1 MVSSKRFEQIW
12 QRHRAFRIIYHPLL
26 YASDESYRTYRFLR
40 LPKEARRQKMPPF
53 ERRPDK
59 EKVFVP
65 DVRAKD
71 LVGRDK
77 ELQLLMYS
85 FRYHVLQDPAVTGAK
100 LAPKKIIVL
109 KGGSGSGKSRLTDVF
124 MREAYDEAASEG
136 VRLRLDKIKASQ
148 VLSMWMGQSTQAIG
162 SRLGA
167 MQTVPSIVVIDEA
180 QSFVT
185 KGTTESAS
193 SGGPGGADREHV
205 AMQSE
210 ILQELD
216 ALAENPEARS
226 VMILATDKFEHIL
239 EPIRRRAE
247 MIDMDVG
254 VTKETLYELAKRHCE
269 TYDVR
274 LDPVDVVNVL
284 SQELRAFGK
293 SAVTYNDVSKAFE
306 YAVSDSER
314 AYREGGASSP
324 DPIDLDSFRRV
335 AQRVFAYDE
344 EAKTETA
351 KKARVA
357 TRPTETFDDIGG
369 LHGVKE
375 KIIQEITLVLKGD
388 FARKVGYKA
397 PRGFLFSGPPGV
409 GKTLMAKAIAN
420 SSNASFFYIS
430 ASAIMNKYVGESQH
444 TLRDIF
450 SMARREPPA
459 IIFMDEI
466 ETIGASRDGANGN
479 VGGSMAHHEVLTE
492 LLTQLDGFETTHNR
506 VVFVGSTNMPHL
518 LDRALRERL
527 SRSFDFALPKTTS
540 EKKEVLGIYLRNTK
554 ALAAADL
561 TLDAV
566 YGIFVSKTFSPRVIA
581 DTFNLAE
588 RFRAAEMLA
597 AAEMKSAIEWE
608 DQTKL
613 AATRGT
619 YGDAL
624 ERIAELAKGMNL
636 NSDKETYDVVA
647 GAVDDSA
654 KWPLTRYHLA
664 KALEEVTTN
673 ESYDQKRRMQR
684 IYVDKEPRVG
694 KAYGLA
700 ALGQGSPFGSI
711 LVVTVNLYR
720 SSSGEGKVKLF
731 GNAGRG
737 AQESAELAVAFLRQ
751 YLPQIAAYD
760 VYCHLISAGEGTE
773 DVAVSGPSGGQ
784 ALGVAIASEALKVI
798 RGVDLPVGNDI
809 TFTGKIEQ
817 KSGIAGFVG
826 GIHPKDTTAK
836 LDVSIT
842 EGFRRVSIPLGQLDE
857 LRSDYPEYIE
867 IARGHGTEILGARD
881 LIDNLSYATGLS
893 RDGVVGVLADA
904 EKHGSEDVARPRSL
918 APPGPGGGSD
928 PPAWSTIARGGQGP
942 D

>member
-1 MVSSKRFEQIW
+1 MGGSSKRFEQIW
-12 QRHRAFRIIYHPLL
+12 QRHRLFRVLYHPLL
-26 YASDESYRTYRFLR
+26 YISDDSYRTYRFLR
-40 LPKEARRQKMPPF
+40 LPKEARKQKMPPF
-53 ERRPDK
+53 DRRPDR
-59 EKVFVP
+59 EMAFIP

-85 FRYHVLQDPAVTGAK
+85 FRYHVLQDATATQAK
-100 LAPKKIIVL
+100 LAPKKIIVI

-167 MQTVPSIVVIDEA
+167 MQIVPSIVVIDEA

-185 KGTTESAS
+185 KGTTESTS
-193 SGGPGGADREHV
+193 SGSPGGADREHV

-210 ILQELD
+210 ILQQLD

-226 VMILATDKFEHIL
+226 VTILATDKFEHIL

-247 MIDMDVG
+247 MIDLDAG
-254 VTKETLYELAKRHCE
+254 VTKENLYELAERYC
-269 TYDVR
+269 TSYGIG
-274 LDPVDVVNVL
+274 LDPVDVVGVL
-284 SQELRAFGK
+284 SQELRAYGK
-293 SAVTYNDVSKAFE
+293 NVVTYNDVSKAFE

-314 AYREGGASSP
+314 AYREGGASRP

-335 AQRVFAYDE
+335 SQRVFAYDE
-344 EAKTETA
+344 EAKTEAA

-375 KIIQEITLVLKGD
+375 KIIQEITLVLRGD

-420 SSNASFFYIS
+420 SSSASFYYIS

-450 SMARREPPA
+450 SMARREPPS

-466 ETIGASRDGANGN
+466 ETIGASRDNANGN
-479 VGGSMAHHEVLTE
+479 AGGSSAHHEVLTE
-492 LLTQLDGFETTHNR
+492 LLTQLDGFETAHNR
-506 VVFVGSTNMPHL
+506 VVFVGSTNMPHM
-518 LDRALRERL
+518 LDRALRDRL
-527 SRSFDFALPKTTS
+527 SRSFDFALPKTTA
-540 EKKEVLGIYLRNTK
+540 EKKEVIGIYLRNIK
-554 ALAAADL
+554 AVAAPDL
-561 TLDAV
+561 TLEAV
-566 YGIFVSKTFSPRVIA
+566 YDVFVRKTFSPRVIA
-581 DTFNLAE
+581 DTFGLAE

-597 AAEMKSAIEWE
+597 ASEVNSAAEWHDEA
-608 DQTKL
+608 KL
-613 AATRGT
+613 AATKGT

-624 ERIAELAKGMNL
+624 DRIAELAK
-636 NSDKETYDVVA
+636 ETSLSPGSGVYDLVA
-647 GAVDDSA
+647 GAVEDSA
-654 KWPLTRYHLA
+654 KWPLTMYHLA

-673 ESYDQKRRMQR
+673 ESYDQMRRMQR
-684 IYVDKEPRVG
+684 IYVDGTPKVG

-700 ALGQGSPFGSI
+700 AMGQGSSFGSI
-711 LVVTVNLYR
+711 LVVTANLYR
-720 SSSGEGKVKLF
+720 STSGEGKVKLF
-731 GNAGRG
+731 GNAGKG

-751 YLPQIAAYD
+751 YMPQIASYD
-760 VYCHLISAGEGTE
+760 VYCHVISAGEGTE

-784 ALGVAIASEALKVI
+784 VLGVAIASEALRAI
-798 RGVDLPVGNDI
+798 RGVVLPVANDI

-836 LDVSIT
+836 LDVSIM
-842 EGFRRVSIPLGQLDE
+842 EGFRRVSIPLGQLED
-857 LRSDYPEYIE
+857 LQRDYPEYLDV
-867 IARGHGTEILGARD
+867 ARSQGTEIVGAGD
-881 LIDNLSYATGLS
+881 LIDNLALATGKS
-893 RDGVVGVLADA
+893 REEVLRVLRDSRTLDPL
-904 EKHGSEDVARPRSL
+904 EGEENIKH
-918 APPGPGGGSD
+918 
-928 PPAWSTIARGGQGP
+928 
-942 D
+942 

>member
-1 MVSSKRFEQIW
+1 MVGSSKRFEQIW
-12 QRHRAFRIIYHPLL
+12 QRHRLFRILYHPLL
-26 YASDESYRTYRFLR
+26 YVSDESYRTYRFLK

-59 EKVFVP
+59 ELAFIP
-65 DVRAKD
+65 DVRAED

-85 FRYHVLQDPAVTGAK
+85 FRYHVLQDTAVTRAK
-100 LAPKKIIVL
+100 LAPKKIIVI

-124 MREAYDEAASEG
+124 MREAYDEATSEG

-167 MQTVPSIVVIDEA
+167 MQNVPSVVVIDEA

-185 KGTTESAS
+185 KGTTEGAS
-193 SGGPGGADREHV
+193 SGTPGGADREHV

-210 ILQELD
+210 ILQQLD

-226 VMILATDKFEHIL
+226 VIILATDKFEHIL

-247 MIDMDVG
+247 MIDLDVG
-254 VTKETLYELAKRHCE
+254 ITKETLYELAKRYCDS
-269 TYDVR
+269 YAIK
-274 LDPVDVVNVL
+274 LNPVDVVSVL

-293 SAVTYNDVSKAFE
+293 NAVTYNDVSKAFE
-306 YAVSDSER
+306 YAISDSER
-314 AYREGGASSP
+314 SYREGGATSP

-335 AQRVFAYDE
+335 SQRVFAYDE
-344 EAKTETA
+344 EAKTEAA
-351 KKARVA
+351 KKAKVA

-397 PRGFLFSGPPGV
+397 PRGFLFTGPPGV

-420 SSNASFFYIS
+420 SSNASFFYTS

-466 ETIGASRDGANGN
+466 ETIGASRDNANGSAP
-479 VGGSMAHHEVLTE
+479 GTMAHHEVLTE
-492 LLTQLDGFETTHNR
+492 LLTQLDGFETAHNR

-527 SRSFDFALPKTTS
+527 SRTFDFALPKTTA
-540 EKKEVLGIYLRNTK
+540 EKKEILGIYLRNIK
-554 ALAAADL
+554 AVAAPDL

-566 YGIFVSKTFSPRVIA
+566 YNIFVSKTFSPRVIA

-597 AAEMKSAIEWE
+597 AAEMNSAIEWR
-608 DQTKL
+608 DQAKL

-624 ERIAELAKGMNL
+624 ERIQELAKGKNL
-636 NSDKETYDVVA
+636 ASEKEVYELVA
-647 GAVDDSA
+647 GSVDDSA
-654 KWPLTRYHLA
+654 KWPLARYHLV

-673 ESYDQKRRMQR
+673 ESYDQMRKMQR
-684 IYVDKEPRVG
+684 IYVDKEPKVG

-700 ALGQGSPFGSI
+700 ALGQGSQFGSI
-711 LVVTVNLYR
+711 LVVTANLYK
-720 SSSGEGKVKLF
+720 STSGEGKVKLF
-731 GNAGRG
+731 GNAGKG
-737 AQESAELAVAFLRQ
+737 AQESAALAVAFLRQ
-751 YLPQIAAYD
+751 YMPQIAAYD

-773 DVAVSGPSGGQ
+773 DIAVSGPSGGQ
-784 ALGVAIASEALKVI
+784 ALGIAIASEALRVI
-798 RGVDLPVGNDI
+798 RGVELPVSNDI

-836 LDVSIT
+836 LDVSII
-842 EGFRRVSIPLGQLDE
+842 EGFRRVSIPQGQLED
-857 LRSDYPEYIE
+857 LKRDYPEYLE
-867 IARGHGTEILGARD
+867 VAKSQGTEIFGARD
-881 LIDNLSYATGLS
+881 LIDNMAYATGRS
-893 RDGVVGVLADA
+893 R
-904 EKHGSEDVARPRSL
+904 EDVIHMLFDPRSHSL
-918 APPGPGGGSD
+918 A
-928 PPAWSTIARGGQGP
+928 
-942 D
+942 

>member
-1 MVSSKRFEQIW
+1 MAGGSKRFEQIW
-12 QRHRAFRIIYHPLL
+12 QRHRLFRILYHPLL
-26 YASDESYRTYRFLR
+26 YVSDESYRTYRFLR
-40 LPKEARRQKMPPF
+40 LPKEARQRRMPPF
-53 ERRPDK
+53 EERPEK
-59 EKVFVP
+59 ERAFVP

-71 LVGRDK
+71 LVGREK
-77 ELQLLMYS
+77 ELQLLMYG
-85 FRYHVLQDPAVTGAK
+85 FRYHVLQDPEVTGAR
-100 LAPKKIIVL
+100 LPPKKIIVI
-109 KGGSGSGKSRLTDVF
+109 KGGSGTGKSRLTDVF

-167 MQTVPSIVVIDEA
+167 MQNVPSVVVIDEA

-185 KGTTESAS
+185 KGTTEGAS
-193 SGGPGGADREHV
+193 SGSPGGADREHV

-210 ILQELD
+210 ILQQLD

-226 VMILATDKFEHIL
+226 MMILATDKFEHIL

-247 MIDMDVG
+247 MIDLDLG
-254 VTKETLYELAKRHCE
+254 VTKDTLYELANRYCDS
-269 TYDVR
+269 YGIR
-274 LDPVDVVNVL
+274 LNPVDVVNVL
-284 SQELRAFGK
+284 SQELRAYGK
-293 SAVTYNDVSKAFE
+293 NAVTYNDVSKAFE

-314 AYREGGASSP
+314 SYREGGAVTP

-335 AQRVFAYDE
+335 SQRVFAYDE
-344 EAKTETA
+344 EAKTEAA
-351 KKARVA
+351 KKTRVA

-397 PRGFLFSGPPGV
+397 PRGFLFTGPPGV

-420 SSNASFFYIS
+420 SSNASFFYTS
-430 ASAIMNKYVGESQH
+430 ASAIMDKYVGESQR
-444 TLRDIF
+444 TLRDVF

-466 ETIGASRDGANGN
+466 ETIGASRDSANGTA
-479 VGGSMAHHEVLTE
+479 GTTAHHEVLTE
-492 LLTQLDGFETTHNR
+492 LLTQLDGFETSHNR

-527 SRSFDFALPKTTS
+527 SRSFDFALPRTAA
-540 EKKEVLGIYLRNTK
+540 EKREVLGIYLRNIK
-554 ALAAADL
+554 AVASPDL

-566 YGIFVSKTFSPRVIA
+566 YGIFVRRTFSPRVIA
-581 DTFNLAE
+581 DTFDLAE

-597 AAEMKSAIEWE
+597 AAELKSALEWQ
-608 DQTKL
+608 DQAKL
-613 AATRGT
+613 AATKGT

-624 ERIAELAKGMNL
+624 ERIEALSREAIPG
-636 NSDKETYDVVA
+636 SDTDVYDLVA
-647 GAVDDSA
+647 GAVDNSA
-654 KWPLTRYHLA
+654 RWPLTGYHLE
-664 KALEEVTTN
+664 KALEEVTAN
-673 ESYDQKRRMQR
+673 ESYDQMRRMQR

-711 LVVTVNLYR
+711 LVVTANLYR
-720 SSSGEGKVKLF
+720 STLGEGRVKLF
-731 GNAGRG
+731 GNAGKG

-751 YLPQIAAYD
+751 YVPEIAAYD

-773 DVAVSGPSGGQ
+773 DIAVSGPSGGQ
-784 ALGVAIASEALKVI
+784 ALGVAIASEALRVI
-798 RGVDLPVGNDI
+798 RGVDLAISNDI

-842 EGFRRVSIPLGQLDE
+842 EGFRRVSIPLGQLED
-857 LRSDYPEYIE
+857 LRRDYPEYLE
-867 IARGHGTEILGARD
+867 VAKSQGTEIVGARD
-881 LIDNLSYATGLS
+881 LIDNLTYATGRS
-893 RDGVVGVLADA
+893 RD
-904 EKHGSEDVARPRSL
+904 DVTRMLFGARDPR
-918 APPGPGGGSD
+918 
-928 PPAWSTIARGGQGP
+928 PA
-942 D
+942 

>member
-1 MVSSKRFEQIW
+1 MVTNSKRFEQIW
-12 QRHRAFRIIYHPLL
+12 QRHRLFRIIYHPLL
-26 YASDESYRTYRFLR
+26 YAFDGSYRTYRFLK
-40 LPKEARRQKMPPF
+40 LPKEVRRQKMPPF

-59 EKVFVP
+59 EMAFIP

-71 LVGRDK
+71 LVGRDR

-85 FRYHVLQDPAVTGAK
+85 FRYHVLQDTAVTQAK
-100 LAPKKIIVL
+100 LAPKKVIVI

-124 MREAYDEAASEG
+124 MREAYDEAISEG

-167 MQTVPSIVVIDEA
+167 MQQVPSIVVIDEA
-180 QSFVT
+180 QSLVT
-185 KGTTESAS
+185 KGTTEGAS
-193 SGGPGGADREHV
+193 SGVPGGADREHV

-210 ILQELD
+210 ILQQLD

-226 VMILATDKFEHIL
+226 VMVLATDKFEHIM

-247 MIDMDVG
+247 MVDLDVG
-254 VTKETLYELAKRHCE
+254 VTKETLYELAKRYCDS
-269 TYDVR
+269 YGVK
-274 LDPVDVVNVL
+274 LNPVDVVNVL
-284 SQELRAFGK
+284 SQELRAYGK
-293 SAVTYNDVSKAFE
+293 NAVTYNDVSKAFE

-314 AYREGGASSP
+314 SYREGGASRP

-335 AQRVFAYDE
+335 SQRVFAYDE
-344 EAKTETA
+344 EAKTEAA
-351 KKARVA
+351 KKSRVS

-430 ASAIMNKYVGESQH
+430 ASSIMDKYVGESQH
-444 TLRDIF
+444 TLRDVF

-466 ETIGASRDGANGN
+466 ETIGASRDNANG
-479 VGGSMAHHEVLTE
+479 GTAGSMAHHEVLTE
-492 LLTQLDGFETTHNR
+492 LLTQLDGFETAHNR

-527 SRSFDFALPKTTS
+527 SRSFDFALPKTTA
-540 EKKEVLGIYLRNTK
+540 EKKEVLGIYLRNIK
-554 ALAAADL
+554 AVAAPDL

-566 YGIFVSKTFSPRVIA
+566 YNIFVRKTFSPRVIS

-597 AAEMKSAIEWE
+597 AAEMKSAAEWQ
-608 DQTKL
+608 DQAKL

-624 ERIAELAKGMNL
+624 ERMLELAKGMNL
-636 NSDKETYDVVA
+636 ASDREVYDLVA

-673 ESYDQKRRMQR
+673 ESYDQMRKMQR
-684 IYVDKEPRVG
+684 IYVDKEPTVG

-700 ALGQGSPFGSI
+700 ALGQGSQFGSI
-711 LVVTVNLYR
+711 LVVTVNLYK

-731 GNAGRG
+731 GNAGKG
-737 AQESAELAVAFLRQ
+737 AQESAELAVAYLRQ

-773 DVAVSGPSGGQ
+773 DIAVSGPSGGQ
-784 ALGVAIASEALKVI
+784 ALGVAIASEALRVI
-798 RGVDLPVGNDI
+798 RGVDLPIMNDI

-836 LDVSIT
+836 LDVSII
-842 EGFRRVSIPLGQLDE
+842 EGFRRVSIPLGQLED
-857 LRSDYPEYIE
+857 LKRDYPEYLE
-867 IARGHGTEILGARD
+867 IAKSQGTEIVGARD
-881 LIDNLSYATGLS
+881 LIDNLAFATRRS
-893 RDGVVGVLADA
+893 REDTTNILLDA
-904 EKHGSEDVARPRSL
+904 GNPSSM
-918 APPGPGGGSD
+918 
-928 PPAWSTIARGGQGP
+928 
-942 D
+942 